1 MTPAVQEAIET
12 LMLLLA
18 PITPHIAEEMWAKTG
33 HNDSIHLQKWPEVDE
48 SALQVDEVELAVQ
61 VNGKLKARIV
71 VANDLDKDAI
81 IEKAMQE
88 QKVQDAIAGKTV
100 RKTIVV
106 PGKLVNIVAG

>member
-1 MTPAVQEAIET
+1 M
-12 LMLLLA
+12 
-18 PITPHIAEEMWAKTG
+18 
-33 HNDSIHLQKWPEVDE
+33 
-48 SALQVDEVELAVQ
+48 ELAVQ

-71 VANDLDKDAI
+71 VANDLDKEAI